1 MNNMISLESFSKID
15 AHFHSTSHNPV
26 YEKFAKEYNVRYVN
40 INTDTK
46 IFPSIEEQ
54 ERVALTYIEKHKEC
68 FAYIASFEMD
78 NWESD
83 DWYQNVFAHIYQSVE
98 KGAVGIKIWKNI
110 GMEIIKSSD
119 QSYLMIDDLF
129 FDPLFKFLSEHKIP
143 VLSHLGE
150 PKNCWLPLE
159 KMTSNRNRL
168 YYTNHPE
175 FHAYLHPEIPN
186 YDLQIEARD
195 NVLAKYPDL
204 IFVGA
209 HLGSLE
215 WSFEELSKRFDK
227 YPNFK
232 VDVSSRLGH
241 LQIQSAKKYD
251 EIRDFFMKYADRII
265 YGTDAYN
272 NPEKLTSS
280 LVNDWQF
287 LSTDGDCESTEVSG
301 TFKGIQL
308 AEEYLYKIYYENA
321 IKTYYGLTFEK

>member
-1 MNNMISLESFSKID
+1 MISLESFPKID
-15 AHFHSTSHNPV
+15 AHFHSTSYDPI

-40 INTDTK
+40 INTDAK
-46 IFPSIEEQ
+46 MFPSIEEQ
-54 ERVALTYIEKHKEC
+54 EAVALMYIEKHKEY
-68 FAYIASFEMD
+68 FAYIASFEMN
-78 NWESD
+78 NWENEG
-83 DWYQNVFAHIYQSVE
+83 WYKKVFAHINQSVQ

-119 QSYLMIDDLF
+119 HSYLMIDDLF
-129 FDPLFKFLSEHKIP
+129 FDPLFKFLSENKIP
-143 VLSHLGE
+143 LLAHLGE
-150 PKNCWLPLE
+150 PKNCWLPLKE
-159 KMTSNRNRL
+159 MTSNRNRL

-186 YDLQIEARD
+186 YDLQIQTRD

-209 HLGSLE
+209 HLGGLE
-215 WSFEELSKRFDK
+215 WSYEELSKRFNK

-241 LQIQSAKKYD
+241 LQLQSAKKYD
-251 EIRDFFMKYADRII
+251 NVRDFFIMYAERII

-280 LVNDWQF
+280 LVNEWKF
-287 LSTDGDCESTEVSG
+287 LSTDEDCESTEVSG
-301 TFKGIQL
+301 TFKGIKL
-308 AEEYLYKIYYENA
+308 PEEYLYKIYYENA
-321 IKTYYGLTFEK
+321 IKTYHGLTFEK

>member
-1 MNNMISLESFSKID
+1 MNNMISLESFPKID
-15 AHFHSTSHNPV
+15 AHFHSTSYNPV

-46 IFPSIEEQ
+46 IFPSIEDQ

-159 KMTSNRNRL
+159 KRHQTETGCITPIILNSML
-168 YYTNHPE
+168 IYI
-175 FHAYLHPEIPN
+175 L
-186 YDLQIEARD
+186 
-195 NVLAKYPDL
+195 KYPTMIYRSRQGITCWRSIL
-204 IFVGA
+204 I
-209 HLGSLE
+209 
-215 WSFEELSKRFDK
+215 
-227 YPNFK
+227 
-232 VDVSSRLGH
+232 
-241 LQIQSAKKYD
+241 
-251 EIRDFFMKYADRII
+251 
-265 YGTDAYN
+265 
-272 NPEKLTSS
+272 
-280 LVNDWQF
+280 
-287 LSTDGDCESTEVSG
+287 
-301 TFKGIQL
+301 
-308 AEEYLYKIYYENA
+308 
-321 IKTYYGLTFEK
+321 

>member
-1 MNNMISLESFSKID
+1 MSNIASLKKFPKID
-15 AHFHSTSHNPV
+15 AHFHSTFYNPA
-26 YEKFAKEYNVRYVN
+26 YEKFAREYNVRYVN

-46 IFPSIEEQ
+46 IFPSIDEQ
-54 ERVALTYIEKHKEC
+54 EAVALTYIEKHKEC
-68 FAYIASFEMD
+68 FAYIASFEMN

-83 DWYQNVFAHIYQSVE
+83 NWYQKTLTHIKQSIE

-129 FDPLFKFLSEHKIP
+129 FDPLFKFLSENKIP
-143 VLSHLGE
+143 LLAHLGE

-159 KMTSNRNRL
+159 EMTSIRNRM
-168 YYTNHPE
+168 YYSIHPE

-186 YDLQIEARD
+186 YDLQIQARD
-195 NVLAKYPDL
+195 AVLAKFPDL
-204 IFVGA
+204 TFVGA

-215 WSFEELSKRFDK
+215 WSYEELSKRFDK

-232 VDVSSRLGH
+232 VDLSSRLGH
-241 LQIQSAKKYD
+241 LQIQSENKYD
-251 EIRDFFMKYADRII
+251 EVRDFFIKYADRII

-272 NPEKLTSS
+272 DPEKLTSS
-280 LVNDWQF
+280 LVNDWMF
-287 LSTDGDCESTEVSG
+287 LSTNEDCESTEVSD

-308 AEEYLYKIYYENA
+308 PEEYLYKIYYGNA
-321 IKTYYGLTFEK
+321 MKTYNGLPFEK